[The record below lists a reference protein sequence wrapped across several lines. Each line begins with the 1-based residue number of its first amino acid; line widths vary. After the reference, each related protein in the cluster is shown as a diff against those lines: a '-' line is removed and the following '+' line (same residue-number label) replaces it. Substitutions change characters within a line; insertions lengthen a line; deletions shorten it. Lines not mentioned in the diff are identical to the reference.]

1 MSAAPVRA
9 MLIIEKIEYS
19 LLFFPFFFSG
29 RLLHTAQHWPGTHCV
44 TQGQEQDRRTENAFF
59 IFNYFH

>member
-1 MSAAPVRA
+1 

-29 RLLHTAQHWPGTHCV
+29 RLLHTAQHWPGTRCV